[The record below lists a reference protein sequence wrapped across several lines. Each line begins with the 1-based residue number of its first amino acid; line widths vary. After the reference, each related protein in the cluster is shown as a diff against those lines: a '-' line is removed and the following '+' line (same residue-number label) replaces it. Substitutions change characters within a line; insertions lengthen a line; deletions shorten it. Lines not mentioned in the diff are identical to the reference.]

1 MTAGLLVCASGFALS
16 LAACRSPETVAR
28 SSQVEQPPVAEK
40 RPKTITVHGDSRVDD
55 YFWVRDKAEPTVI
68 EYLKAEDAYANAVM
82 KPRAAFQDALYKEMV
97 GHIKETDTTVR
108 YRRGDYFLL
117 LANDRRT
124 AVSGVLPET
133 R

>member
-1 MTAGLLVCASGFALS
+1 MRLVPIKHEPRHV
-16 LAACRSPETVAR
+16 LAQRGTHFEAIRHTTTTRTNSHR
-28 SSQVEQPPVAEK
+28 
-40 RPKTITVHGDSRVDD
+40 RYGRVDD